1 MTTTLYPY
9 EPEPVTGESLEE
21 LINAGTGLSV
31 FVWED
36 TELWPVRYVSENVS
50 SVFGYSKEEFL
61 RRDVHFKFLIHED
74 DHDRVNQ
81 EVELLKSGE
90 TGYRLTHQ
98 DYRVKHKQGHYVW
111 VTDTTVV
118 KTDHENNVYL
128 LFGYLIDIT
137 ERKELEL
144 KLETERNRLS
154 LLLDATRLGT
164 WEWNPQTGR
173 TDFNQRWANIFGFEL
188 DELERDIKT
197 WSDRVHEE
205 DYQRVSE
212 ALTDHLQGRTS
223 FYESEYRMLHRNG
236 RWIYV
241 LDRGRIIER
250 DGNGNV
256 LRYAG
261 TITDVTEQKQAELDA
276 RRAAHAKNVFL
287 ANMSHEI
294 RTPLHGILG
303 LASVLEGTEVS
314 AYQQGLLT
322 TIKNSGDYLLNT
334 LNDLLDL
341 TRAEEGQLKIKLGT
355 HSIEHILQHVRLL
368 FEQRIKEKG
377 LDFSLQV
384 EGELPK
390 QTITDH
396 SRVIQIISNLV
407 SNAIKF
413 TDEGQ
418 ITLKAK
424 WLVENERKGE
434 LEIRLID
441 SGSGIRD
448 TRRIWQLF
456 EQEDD
461 GLNKSQQGSGLG
473 LAIVRNLVQLLS
485 GTIQVDSELGE
496 GSCFTVC
503 LPMTV
508 HFGGSLSQ
516 QQLAELPLPEL
527 PVMNIL
533 VVDDNTI
540 NQMIVREMLAGLG
553 QQVAAVESGQ
563 QALKRLNTEVFD
575 AIFMDLHMPRMDG
588 MQTTQ
593 QIRALEID
601 QPYIIALTAN
611 AFHDTRSLALQSGM
625 NDYLTKPFVKEDLAQ
640 VLSRIKLNNQR
651 NSHGI

>member
-144 KLETERNRLS
+144 RLETERNRLS

-173 TDFNQRWANIFGFEL
+173 TEFNQRWANIFGFEL

-197 WSDRVHEE
+197 WSNRVHEE
-205 DYQRVSE
+205 DYQRVID
-212 ALTDHLQGRTS
+212 ALTDHLQGRTP

-250 DGNGNV
+250 DGNGDV

-303 LASVLEGTEVS
+303 LASVLEGTDVTP
-314 AYQQGLLT
+314 YQQGLLT

-368 FEQRIKEKG
+368 FEQRIKEKC
-377 LDFSLQV
+377 LSFSLQV
-384 EGELPK
+384 EGALPK

-396 SRVIQIISNLV
+396 SRLIQIISNLV

-418 ITLKAK
+418 IAIKAQ
-424 WLVENERKGE
+424 WLAENKRKGE
-434 LEIRLID
+434 LEIKIID

-503 LPMTV
+503 LPMAV
-508 HFGGSLSQ
+508 HFGGSLSH

-527 PVMNIL
+527 PTMNIL

-540 NQMIVREMLAGLG
+540 NQMIVREMLVSLG

-563 QALKRLNTEVFD
+563 QALEQLSAEVFD
-575 AIFMDLHMPRMDG
+575 AIFMDLHMPGMDG

-593 QIRALEID
+593 QIRALEIQ

-625 NDYLTKPFVKEDLAQ
+625 DDYLTKPFVKEDLAQ
-640 VLSRIKLNNQR
+640 VLNRIK
-651 NSHGI
+651 